1 MEGSAA
7 IGIVL
12 VGGEEVVVKGA
23 EARELE
29 KGSAAGMMMMMMIEA
44 RLGGREAGKEGA
56 ERRVGVDEGGEEEG
70 EMVEEG
76 VEGEEEES

>member
-29 KGSAAGMMMMMMIEA
+29 KGSAAGMMMMMIEA